1 MSKARGHDERARL
14 QRVQDEA
21 QLVGPVRRRDGV
33 EHGAQLDRGEG
44 QDDPL
49 VAVRKLA
56 GHDVAGADPRNGRAR
71 GTSPG
76 RATGRRGWALP
87 MRARISSVIQA
98 RFSWA
103 CHMLS
108 PPISSSPDGIVMPG
122 HTTLSRTP
130 NFPTSRAID
139 LESAITPALHAP

>member
-1 MSKARGHDERARL
+1 
-14 QRVQDEA
+14 
-21 QLVGPVRRRDGV
+21 
-33 EHGAQLDRGEG
+33 
-44 QDDPL
+44 
-49 VAVRKLA
+49 
-56 GHDVAGADPRNGRAR
+56 
-71 GTSPG
+71 
-76 RATGRRGWALP
+76 